1 MLADCPSPC
10 RRVTVKCVVSAAWAV
25 GYSRQVA
32 ALETERLAAHG
43 PIAVVRAPQPSP
55 VVAVRGPQ
63 RAAALLASALLLCAA
78 ACGGGVDLDESE
90 TGQLSSP
97 PVAEFDPARRI
108 IPFPNNLLLNPAT
121 GRLAIPPGCGEAE
134 GSSAAALRAT
144 LNQLD
149 GFGTSRLVIRTSV
162 SEAVDSASL
171 QGNVFL
177 MRIAERGEPLPQPEP
192 VPAAVL
198 SVRVAR
204 TADDCVTPV
213 EGDDIV
219 IVPSAP
225 LAQASTYAVFVLR
238 GVETEA
244 GVPLQPS
251 ATWALVRQPEP
262 PVALETSAMET
273 PTAEAVLFNATPFDP
288 TDAEGLASIVG
299 LDLLWRAH
307 APLLRAFDTISPA
320 LPAEVEGR
328 DDVLLAWSFNTQ
340 TLSDPLDA
348 GVEGSLAAQVTAA
361 PALSLPP
368 ALAGDG
374 APLSVEAF
382 FAAALPEASCTALG
396 CAAIGAIYTAAP
408 GAPAPALES
417 INFQSGEDCDPA
429 TPTPSG
435 AFADPLSPEPVCAQS
450 LPVLAVVPRTPA
462 PAAGY
467 PTVIFAHGLG
477 RSKEDLLA
485 LAGTLASAGFASVA
499 IDAVAHGARAVQV
512 STDEALGCAG
522 PAPGTA
528 CETALAPTC
537 APQCYAPILSAD
549 LAATRDNLRQTVLDQ
564 LALSRALAD
573 CSEADACGTLRVD
586 PSRIAYVG
594 QSLGALIGAVTVA
607 VSDLP
612 VGVLNVGGAD
622 WLQVLTDTTTL
633 PIRCPLVDALIRSG
647 VIAGTPW
654 NGGAEPN
661 ATCVGER
668 WKEDAGFIQFAAAA
682 RWVLDAVDGV
692 NFAPAIAAEDGP
704 SVLVAQVE
712 GDAVV
717 PNSATETFASLL
729 GLQGVPAAVATGV
742 PPTASP
748 EASGAGS
755 RWIVYSN
762 VSADLAASFPGNG
775 YGHGSLLAPAAPV
788 GTLQAG
794 SGELGTALMR
804 VDTLTYLL
812 THL

>member
-1 MLADCPSPC
+1 
-10 RRVTVKCVVSAAWAV
+10 
-25 GYSRQVA
+25 VA
-32 ALETERLAAHG
+32 ALKTERRAAHDG
-43 PIAVVRAPQPSP
+43 PLSRGRAPR
-55 VVAVRGPQ
+55 VAP
-63 RAAALLASALLLCAA
+63 LLTSALLLCA

-90 TGQLSSP
+90 TGEVSP
-97 PVAEFDPARRI
+97 SPVAQFDPAQRI
-108 IPFPNNLLLNPAT
+108 IPFPNNLLLDPAT

-134 GSSAAALRAT
+134 GSSAAALRGA

-162 SEAVDSASL
+162 SERVSQASL
-171 QGNVFL
+171 VGRVFL
-177 MRIAERGEPLPQPEP
+177 MRIAERGAPLDQPEP
-192 VPAAVL
+192 VSATALSIAVT
-198 SVRVAR
+198 RP
-204 TADDCVTPV
+204 ADDCVTPID
-213 EGDDIV
+213 GNDIV
-219 IVPSAP
+219 IVPRAP
-225 LAQASTYAVFVLR
+225 LAQASTFAVFMLR
-238 GVETEA
+238 GIETEN
-244 GVPLQPS
+244 GEPLQPS
-251 ATWALVRQPEP
+251 ATWALVRQSER
-262 PVALETSAMET
+262 PVEIEASPSEMPT
-273 PTAEAVLFNATPFDP
+273 PEAVVFNSTPFDP
-288 TDAEGLASIVG
+288 TDADGFASLVG
-299 LDLLWRAH
+299 LDLLWRAP
-307 APLLRAFDTISPA
+307 APLLGAFDAMVPS
-320 LPAEVEGR
+320 LPTEVEGR

-348 GVEGSLAAQVTAA
+348 SIEGSPAAQVTAA

-368 ALAGDG
+368 ALAGDS
-374 APLSVEAF
+374 ASVEGF
-382 FAAALPEASCTALG
+382 FAQALPGISCAALG
-396 CAAIGAIYTAAP
+396 CAAIGAIYSAAP
-408 GAPAPALES
+408 GAPAPTLSS

-435 AFADPLSPEPVCAQS
+435 AFADPLSPEPVCDQT
-450 LPVLAVVPRTPA
+450 LPVLAVVPGTPA

-512 STDEALGCAG
+512 STDAALGCGG

-528 CETALAPTC
+528 CETALSPTC
-537 APQCYAPILSAD
+537 APQCYAPILSAN

-564 LALSRALAD
+564 LALTRALSSCA
-573 CSEADACGTLRVD
+573 EADACGALRVD

-607 VSDLP
+607 VSDFP

-622 WLQVLTDTTTL
+622 WLRVLTDTTTL
-633 PIRCPLVDALIRSG
+633 PIRCPLVDALIQSG
-647 VIAGTPW
+647 VIAGTLW
-654 NGGAEPN
+654 NAGAEPN

-668 WKEDAGFIQFAAAA
+668 WKQDPGFVQFAAAA
-682 RWVLDAVDGV
+682 RWMLDAVDGV
-692 NFAPAIAAEDGP
+692 NFAPTIAAEDGP
-704 SVLVAQVE
+704 SVLITEVE
-712 GDAVV
+712 ADPVV

-729 GLQGVPAAVATGV
+729 GLDGVPAAVATAV
-742 PPTASP
+742 PPTATA

-762 VSADLAASFPGNG
+762 VGADTASSFPGNG
-775 YGHGSLLAPAAPV
+775 YGHGSLLAPAAPT
-788 GTLQAG
+788 GTRQAG